1 MLCRPRDRSGRSA
14 WLKVVPG
21 LTPELDTA
29 KIGSEG
35 RVEAQRARLRGR
47 CWETKNVSTRPGP
60 RADLG
65 LARTTGGFAQPSLRV
80 FVCLLQRVGIKD
92 PRNRPRDKKRKHD

>member
-47 CWETKNVSTRPGP
+47 CWETKNVSTRPGTV
-60 RADLG
+60 AY
-65 LARTTGGFAQPSLRV
+65 V
-80 FVCLLQRVGIKD
+80 VE
-92 PRNRPRDKKRKHD
+92 